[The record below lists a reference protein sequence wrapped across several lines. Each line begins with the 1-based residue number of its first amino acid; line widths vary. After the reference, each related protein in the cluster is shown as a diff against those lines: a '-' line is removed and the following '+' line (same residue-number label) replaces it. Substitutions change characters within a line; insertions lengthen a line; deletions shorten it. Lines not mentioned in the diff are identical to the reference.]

1 MNDRLRYDALKQLAT
16 FAAETTF
23 NDIPHEVI
31 DRAHWVLRDTVG
43 VIIGGL
49 AVPEVA
55 HLAQFASENYAG
67 RSKLLGTNAS
77 VRPEWASLVYG
88 TAGTTLEFDEGH
100 AFARGHA
107 AIHAVSTALA
117 LASAHNLSGE
127 ETITA
132 LVIGYEVAVR
142 IGIASRLR
150 PSVHPFGAWGVIG
163 ASAVGAKI
171 AGMNADDMLAVFD
184 LAASYAITPSYKTAL
199 QGANIRN
206 TYAGM
211 VNHNGLL
218 AVEMFKL
225 GFRGE
230 RGGVFTTFGDILGDS
245 FTVNSLTDDLSERY
259 EIMRGYFKPYSACR
273 YSHAAVDAVL
283 TIQEPINIDYIS
295 QITVETYDFASKLND
310 PHPKTPL
317 AARFSVP
324 YILAT
329 TLIDGDAGAESFTE
343 SAIQRKDVLQLAD
356 KVIMKELPQYTAML
370 PHKRS
375 AKITINIGDY
385 QISSE
390 AIGSKGD
397 PDHPMSDSEL
407 FAKFSHLTSNHY
419 TSDQQNRLWQHLGNL
434 AQLTSIDSIFELD
447 RDKSLQTDTRGG

>member
-1 MNDRLRYDALKQLAT
+1 MSDNMRYDALKQLAS
-16 FAAETTF
+16 FASETTF
-23 NDIPHEVI
+23 DDIPDEVI

-49 AVPEVA
+49 SVPEVA
-55 HLAQFASENYAG
+55 NLAQYASENYAG
-67 RSKLLGTNAS
+67 HSKLLGTTAS
-77 VRPEWASLVYG
+77 VRPEWTSLVYG

-117 LASAHNLSGE
+117 LASAHHLSGKE
-127 ETITA
+127 MITA
-132 LVIGYEVAVR
+132 LIVGYEAAVR
-142 IGIASRLR
+142 IGIASQLR

-163 ASAVGAKI
+163 ASAIGAKI
-171 AGMNADDMLAVFD
+171 AGFNAEDMLAVFD

-230 RGGVFTTFGDILGDS
+230 LGGVFTTFGDILGQS
-245 FTVNSLTDDLSERY
+245 MTVDSLTDGLSERY

-273 YSHAAVDAVL
+273 YSHAAVDATLAIREQVD
-283 TIQEPINIDYIS
+283 IEDIS
-295 QITVETYDFASKLND
+295 QITVETYDFASKLDD
-310 PHPKTPL
+310 PNPKTPL

-324 YILAT
+324 YIVAT
-329 TLIDGDAGAESFTE
+329 TLIDGNAGMESFTE
-343 SAIQRKDVLQLAD
+343 EAIQRPNVLQLAK
-356 KVIMKELPQYTAML
+356 KVIMKESVHYTAML
-370 PHKRS
+370 PDNRS
-375 AKITINIGDY
+375 AKVTIDMGDH
-385 QISSE
+385 QVTFE
-390 AIGSKGD
+390 VIGSKGD
-397 PDHPMSDSEL
+397 PDQPMSEAEL
-407 FAKFSHLTSNHY
+407 FAKFVNLTSNLY
-419 TSDQQNRLWQHLGNL
+419 TSEQQHALWQDLGNL
-434 AQLTSIDSIFELD
+434 AQLDSIDSIFE
-447 RDKSLQTDTRGG
+447 RNCDKSIIN